1 MRMIRLIRA
10 RHVQTE
16 AERQKT
22 LAVLRSTYQ
31 NEKAWV
37 ADVETVFPNSDLGRE
52 DILWFLA
59 TIHDEPVGVLRV
71 VCDPP
76 VEQYFRYG
84 LKLIDETLKVEHFL
98 NTSRIAEIG
107 RFAVVPERRNSIG
120 IVLSLMRAATREIV
134 ARGYTWLITDVFEN
148 DPHSPF
154 GFHTRILGFK
164 PVATH
169 ETGELRF
176 KGRRITLLLDIK
188 VAYRR
193 LKARGNWFFKALT
206 RGWNEAMH
214 KSLAT

>member
-1 MRMIRLIRA
+1 M
-10 RHVQTE
+10 VNVDQ
-16 AERQKT
+16 
-22 LAVLRSTYQ
+22 
-31 NEKAWV
+31 
-37 ADVETVFPNSDLGRE
+37 VFPGSDLGRN
-52 DILWFLA
+52 DVVWFLA
-59 TIHDEPVGVLRV
+59 TIRDEPVGVLRV

-76 VEQYFRYG
+76 IEQYLRYG

-98 NTSRIAEIG
+98 KTSRIAEIG

-120 IVLSLMRAATREIV
+120 VVLSLMRAATREIV
-134 ARGYTWLITDVFEN
+134 ARGYTQLITDVFEN

-188 VAYRR
+188 VAYRT

-206 RGWNEAMH
+206 RGWNESMH
-214 KSLAT
+214 NSLAT